1 MKFQT
6 RKRRMPQVMIVSL
19 IDIFAILLIFVI
31 VTSTFKEPTP
41 PAQPS
46 FAIKLPESRTAVAS
60 ETPSDPV
67 ILSITEDDRVALDD
81 VEVPI
86 AHLRLTLLE
95 KMKSHPNRQLALK
108 ADEKAPF
115 GTVIKV
121 IDVLKEAGVKGN
133 LSAFMDN
140 ASAK

>member
-6 RKRRMPQVMIVSL
+6 RTRRMPQVMIVSL

-31 VTSTFKEPTP
+31 VTSTFKTPT
-41 PAQPS
+41 QPS
-46 FAIKLPESRTAVAS
+46 FAIKLPESKTAVAQ
-60 ETPSDPV
+60 ETPSEPV
-67 ILSITEDDRVALDD
+67 ILAISEDNRVALDD

-86 AHLRLTLLE
+86 DHLRLTLLE
-95 KMKSHPNRQLALK
+95 KMKANPNRQLALK

>member
-1 MKFQT
+1 MKFHT
-6 RKRRMPQVMIVSL
+6 RTRRMPQVMIVSL
-19 IDIFAILLIFVI
+19 IDIFAILLSFVI
-31 VTSTFKEPTP
+31 VTTTFKTPT
-41 PAQPS
+41 QPS
-46 FAIKLPESRTAVAS
+46 FAIKLPESKTAVATD
-60 ETPSDPV
+60 TPSEPV
-67 ILSITEDDRVALDD
+67 ILAISEDNRVALDD
-81 VEVPI
+81 VEVPLE
-86 AHLRLTLLE
+86 HLRLTLLE
-95 KMKSHPNRQLALK
+95 KMKTAPNRQLALK

>member
-1 MKFQT
+1 MKFHT
-6 RKRRMPQVMIVSL
+6 RTRRMPQVMIVSL

-31 VTSTFKEPTP
+31 VTTTFKTPT
-41 PAQPS
+41 QPS
-46 FAIKLPESRTAVAS
+46 FAIKLPESKTAVAT
-60 ETPSDPV
+60 ETPSEPIV
-67 ILSITEDDRVALDD
+67 VAIAEDARVSLND

-86 AHLRLTLLE
+86 DHLLVAIKDKKTGE
-95 KMKSHPNRQLALK
+95 PERQWALK
-108 ADEKAPF
+108 ADTNAPF

>member
-1 MKFQT
+1 
-6 RKRRMPQVMIVSL
+6 MPQVMIVSL

-31 VTSTFKEPTP
+31 VTSTFKTPT
-41 PAQPS
+41 QPS
-46 FAIKLPESRTAVAS
+46 FAIKLPESKTAVAT
-60 ETPSDPV
+60 ETPTEPV
-67 ILSITEDDRVALDD
+67 ILSITEDDRIALDD

-95 KMKSHPNRQLALK
+95 KLKSDPKRQFALK
-108 ADEKAPF
+108 ADTKAPF

>member
-1 MKFQT
+1 MH
-6 RKRRMPQVMIVSL
+6 L
-19 IDIFAILLIFVI
+19 
-31 VTSTFKEPTP
+31 
-41 PAQPS
+41 
-46 FAIKLPESRTAVAS
+46 
-60 ETPSDPV
+60 
-67 ILSITEDDRVALDD
+67 VALDD

-95 KMKSHPNRQLALK
+95 KMKSHPNRQLALN
-108 ADEKAPF
+108 ADKKAPF